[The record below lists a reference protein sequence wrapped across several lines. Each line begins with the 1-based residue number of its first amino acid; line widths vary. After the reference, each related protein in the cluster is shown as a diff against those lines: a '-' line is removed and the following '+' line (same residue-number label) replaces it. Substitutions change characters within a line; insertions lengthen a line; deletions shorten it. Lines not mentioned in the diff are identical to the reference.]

1 MRAIAA
7 MCAISPSTLSKLIST
22 DRRIDEKTLRKLC
35 DRKNKFEGSLH
46 VLLAHLRDEID
57 RAGRSQL
64 EVKITSQVMDADDDI
79 ALLESHSRD
88 DIELKA
94 IIHDLAQLVRSIQRK
109 SNNYPE
115 INYDDRKVAED

>member
-1 MRAIAA
+1 